1 MANKMLRFP
10 VPVQPPRNDALPRL
24 CGFIAL
30 SVDSVMYPREALMNT
45 KAKRARHESMRLF
58 AALGI
63 LVIMLLLPMKSWADD
78 YPSRPVKI
86 VVPFEPGGG
95 NDLLAR
101 IIAEKLSESLHQP
114 FIIDNRPGAGTQIGA
129 EIVARA
135 VPDGYTLLSTSL
147 TTYVFNPSLYKTL
160 PYDPARDFAPIS
172 LTGKFAFLLVANPK
186 FPANSLDQLIAMV
199 KSAPDT
205 IVYASAGPGS
215 PHQMAMEL
223 LLNRASVKMV
233 HVPYKGASPAL
244 KDLISG
250 EVPVMMLDVATAR
263 EPIKAGLLKV
273 LASASPER
281 SAEFPNVPTI
291 AEAGF
296 PGYEASAWQGIVAP
310 AKTPHEIIEK
320 LNGQIGAALAD
331 AAVKQKLQALGI
343 EPIQST
349 PEGFAAYMQ
358 SETLKWQ
365 GVIKAANISLN

>member
-1 MANKMLRFP
+1 MP
-10 VPVQPPRNDALPRL
+10 SQS
-24 CGFIAL
+24 L
-30 SVDSVMYPREALMNT
+30 SLFGSVMCRCEALMNT
-45 KAKRARHESMRLF
+45 KVKKLQRKSMGVL
-58 AALGI
+58 AAFG
-63 LVIMLLLPMKSWADD
+63 VFVVMLLLPMRSWADD
-78 YPSRPVKI
+78 YPSRTIKVI
-86 VVPFEPGGG
+86 VPFEPGGG

-101 IIAEKLSESLHQP
+101 IIGEKLSESLHQP
-114 FIIDNRPGAGTQIGA
+114 VIVDNRPGAGTQIGA
-129 EIVARA
+129 ELVARA
-135 VPDGYTLLSTSL
+135 TPDGYTLLSTSL
-147 TTYVFNPSLYKTL
+147 TTYALNPSLYKTL
-160 PYDPARDFAPIS
+160 PYDPAKDFVPIS
-172 LTGKFAFLLVANPK
+172 LTGRFAFLLVANPA
-186 FPANSLDQLIAMV
+186 FAANSLDQLIAMA

-205 IVYASAGPGS
+205 ITFASAGPGS

-223 LLNRASVKMV
+223 LLNRAGVQMV

-250 EVPVMMLDVATAR
+250 QVPVMMLDVATAR

-273 LASASPER
+273 LASASPQR

-310 AKTPHEIIEK
+310 AKTPHEIIET

-331 AAVKQKLQALGI
+331 ATVKQKLQAAGI

-349 PEGFAAYMQ
+349 PDAFAAYMQ

>member
-1 MANKMLRFP
+1 MRLTMRCIIAA
-10 VPVQPPRNDALPRL
+10 ALVLCAAL
-24 CGFIAL
+24 CGEARITWAAADWPTRPVRFIVTLGAG
-30 SVDSVMYPREALMNT
+30 SGADIGA
-45 KAKRARHESMRLF
+45 RLF
-58 AALGI
+58 ADRLSQRWGQ
-63 LVIMLLLPMKSWADD
+63 
-78 YPSRPVKI
+78 PV
-86 VVPFEPGGG
+86 VVE
-95 NDLLAR
+95 
-101 IIAEKLSESLHQP
+101 
-114 FIIDNRPGAGTQIGA
+114 NRPGGDG
-129 EIVARA
+129 IVAINAFVGARDDH
-135 VPDGYTLLSTSL
+135 VLLFSPTASFTAHPFL
-147 TTYVFNPSLYKTL
+147 HDHL
-160 PYDPARDFAPIS
+160 PYQPSDLVPVTRVSNTVIAISAPSS
-172 LTGKFAFLLVANPK
+172 LNV
-186 FPANSLDQLIAMV
+186 NSLDQLIAMA

-205 IVYASAGPGS
+205 ITFASAGPGS

-223 LLNRASVKMV
+223 LLNRAGVKMV

-273 LASASPER
+273 LASAAPER
-281 SAEFPNVPTI
+281 SAEFPNVRTI

-331 AAVKQKLQALGI
+331 PAVKQRLQAAGI

-349 PEGFAAYMQ
+349 PESFAAYMQ